1 MKRNFNVAEILK
13 SVDVIVTDNKYEAY
27 DKNKIINRYKRF
39 ANKNIDMSD
48 NPKTEKIIFDA
59 ETSIQQKAERDLIK
73 EENLELARKR
83 ELRNLENNSDIIE
96 PSPLVLNTATSS
108 NSDLSKPL
116 ILEKE
121 YIEVEK
127 NLEDNDLTENILEE
141 ESNPK
146 ELENN
151 YIHENELLKSE
162 NIKQEEVIKDLNTL
176 LYNFKKQRVY
186 SDLYKKIKLYQEDN
200 AILRKKIFALSKTET
215 HLRLQLSELTLDK
228 QVNENKAQKF
238 EESDEIEKKE
248 IKKLNIQIEN
258 LSQKNNQLQ
267 SELLS
272 FKNDKEKQST
282 NIDQKIKFYREEYA
296 KVIVD
301 KSDIQRKLEIS
312 KNQLLVNE
320 KNKIELK
327 LALENLNQIL
337 TSSNIETRAFGNENE
352 EFVNKPRKE
361 K

>member
-1 MKRNFNVAEILK
+1 MKTNFNVAEILK
-13 SVDVIVTDNKYEAY
+13 SVDVIVADNKYEAY
-27 DKNKIINRYKRF
+27 NKNKIINKYKRF
-39 ANKNIDMSD
+39 GNRNIDMSD
-48 NPKTEKIIFDA
+48 NPESEKIIFDA
-59 ETSIQQKAERDLIK
+59 EKSLEQKAERDLIQK
-73 EENLELARKR
+73 ENLELARKR
-83 ELRNLENNSDIIE
+83 EIRNLENNSDIIK
-96 PSPLVLNTATSS
+96 PNPLVLNTTTSF
-108 NSDLSKPL
+108 NADLSKPL

-127 NLEDNDLTENILEE
+127 NLEDYDLTENILEE
-141 ESNPK
+141 DNQK

-151 YIHENELLKSE
+151 YIHKNELLKSE

-200 AILRKKIFALSKTET
+200 AILRKKIFALTKTET
-215 HLRLQLSELTLDK
+215 HLRLQLSELTLNK

-248 IKKLNIQIEN
+248 VNKLNTQIEN
-258 LSQKNNQLQ
+258 LSQHNNRLQ

-272 FKNDKEKQST
+272 FKNDKENQST
-282 NIDQKIKFYREEYA
+282 NISQKIKFYREEYA

-327 LALENLNQIL
+327 IALENLNQIL
-337 TSSNIETRAFGNENE
+337 ASSNIETRAFGNENE
-352 EFVNKPRKE
+352 EFLNKPRKE